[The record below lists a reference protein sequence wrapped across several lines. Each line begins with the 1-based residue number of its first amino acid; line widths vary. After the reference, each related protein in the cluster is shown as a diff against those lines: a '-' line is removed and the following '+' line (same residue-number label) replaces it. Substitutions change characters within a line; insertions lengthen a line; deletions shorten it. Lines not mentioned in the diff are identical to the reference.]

1 MTITRKSTLAPSFLV
16 APEAHASIILPRK
29 HSKRQA
35 SQRMTTTRMTKM
47 AWNIKCLTLNYFNI
61 VIAFPM
67 VFVIYCE
74 RGVCNIGCQRYSH
87 RFVSNQSCILAW
99 HFVRMS
105 EFYLSSHVTALQSRA
120 SGSQSTA
127 SILDDF
133 IVNIRKLIAPNI
145 CVHQSSAKG
154 VIGFYNVNQVFSI
167 TAC

>member
-1 MTITRKSTLAPSFLV
+1 
-16 APEAHASIILPRK
+16 
-29 HSKRQA
+29 
-35 SQRMTTTRMTKM
+35 MTTTTMTKM

-67 VFVIYCE
+67 VFVIYLA

-87 RFVSNQSCILAW
+87 RFVSNITNQSCILAW

-120 SGSQSTA
+120 SGSPSIA

-133 IVNIRKLIAPNI
+133 
-145 CVHQSSAKG
+145 
-154 VIGFYNVNQVFSI
+154 NVNTRNTQAHCAQDWISEYI
-167 TAC
+167 KQR